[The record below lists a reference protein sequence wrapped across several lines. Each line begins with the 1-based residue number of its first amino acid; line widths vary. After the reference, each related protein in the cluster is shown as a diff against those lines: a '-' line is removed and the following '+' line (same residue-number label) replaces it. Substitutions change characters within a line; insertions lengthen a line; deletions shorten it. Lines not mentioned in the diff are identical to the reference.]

1 MRFDASQTLTMVP
14 PAGIIIA
21 ATIVVA
27 AGLAAYE
34 NPEVRAWIDR
44 TRHKIAMGLHN
55 LGDEINPKQRPRTH
69 RPSTDASMHEEKG
82 DLAEARRM
90 EAIAEIMER
99 GRIMEER
106 RKRRKLST
114 EKSRKSSF
122 DTLVDENGNL
132 IEQTTTPQPETEAHS
147 SAVDPSG
154 QHETLRQRRQSGQ
167 MQEESPALHESVDQ
181 SLPLRHLPPRPLDQE
196 ENTTFESRYEREMR
210 QAWNIP
216 LSDRR
221 IELPSSHPSES
232 LLDLTPST
240 EDAPDPDYSV
250 PSREYLNHRFDRPEY
265 FSVAASHS
273 SHTRSDHES
282 QSQFPAQSTYL
293 NRPSTTTEQ
302 LTPNATNPSSRA
314 PTVDGSISS
323 IHASEA
329 EDSADDM
336 LSEIGDGVRTPA
348 SVWTEVDST
357 VSGDGF

>member
-1 MRFDASQTLTMVP
+1 M
-14 PAGIIIA
+14 PAPLARGILIA

-27 AGLAAYE
+27 AGLAAYD

-55 LGDEINPKQRPRTH
+55 LGDEINPKQRSRTP
-69 RPSTDASMHEEKG
+69 RPSSDASMHEETG
-82 DLAEARRM
+82 DLAEARRK

-114 EKSRKSSF
+114 EKSRTSSF
-122 DTLVDENGNL
+122 DTLIDENGNL
-132 IEQTTTPQPETEAHS
+132 IEQTTTPQSETEAHS
-147 SAVDPSG
+147 SAVGPSG
-154 QHETLRQRRQSGQ
+154 HETLRQRRQSGQ

-210 QAWNIP
+210 EAWNIP

-221 IELPSSHPSES
+221 IEIPSSHPSES
-232 LLDLTPST
+232 LLDLTPTT

-250 PSREYLNHRFDRPEY
+250 PSREYLDRPFDRSDY
-265 FSVAASHS
+265 FSAAASRS
-273 SHTRSDHES
+273 SHTLSDHES

-293 NRPSTTTEQ
+293 NRPATLTER
-302 LTPNATNPSSRA
+302 LSPNASNPSSRA

-336 LSEIGDGVRTPA
+336 LSEMGDGVRTPA

-357 VSGDGF
+357 VSGDGL